1 MQNVYNE
8 QGSVLHIREIVE
20 SDALTALKLILDM
33 ADESDNYPFTS
44 EDYAM
49 SIENQRSFINYMQ
62 SLDNCIFLGA
72 FLEDELCGII
82 YLEGGRRHRT
92 HHICNLGMGVKKKYW
107 NNKVAT
113 KLMEKAMEFVYSN
126 DHIAKIDLQ
135 VRTDN
140 KYAIA
145 LYKRFGFEI
154 EGKNK
159 RALFINDYFYDY
171 LNMGKVID

>member
-1 MQNVYNE
+1 MQNVN
-8 QGSVLHIREIVE
+8 IRRESELLIKEIKE
-20 SDALTALKLILDM
+20 EDATKTLKLILEM

-44 EDYAM
+44 EDYSM

-62 SLDNCIFLGA
+62 TLDNCIFLGA
-72 FLEDELCGII
+72 FLGEELCGII
-82 YLEGGRRHRT
+82 YLESGRRQRT
-92 HHICNLGMGVKKKYW
+92 HHICNLGMGVKKMYW
-107 NNKVAT
+107 NRKFAT

-126 DHIAKIDLQ
+126 EHIAKIDLQ

-140 KYAIA
+140 KYAIS
-145 LYKRFGFEI
+145 LYKKFGFEI

-159 RALFINDYFYDY
+159 RALFIDDCFYDY

>member
-1 MQNVYNE
+1 
-8 QGSVLHIREIVE
+8 
-20 SDALTALKLILDM
+20 
-33 ADESDNYPFTS
+33 
-44 EDYAM
+44 
-49 SIENQRSFINYMQ
+49 
-62 SLDNCIFLGA
+62 
-72 FLEDELCGII
+72 
-82 YLEGGRRHRT
+82 
-92 HHICNLGMGVKKKYW
+92 
-107 NNKVAT
+107 
-113 KLMEKAMEFVYSN
+113 MEFVYSN